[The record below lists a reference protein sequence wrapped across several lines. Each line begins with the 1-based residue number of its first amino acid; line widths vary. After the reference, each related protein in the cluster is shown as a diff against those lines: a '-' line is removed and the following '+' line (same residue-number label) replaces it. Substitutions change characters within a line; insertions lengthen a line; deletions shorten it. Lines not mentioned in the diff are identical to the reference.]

1 MVRHIAIFIATG
13 AYSGFSPVAPG
24 TAGSIVGLL
33 LCFVL
38 GCLPAYAYLSA
49 ALAVIAAG
57 VLVSGMA
64 ETFFKR
70 KDPKEVVIDEIA
82 GMLVTLFLV
91 PPGLTSALCGFA
103 LFRVLDITKPGLRW
117 AEKIPGGWGVML
129 DDILAGAMANILLR
143 IGFALLN

>member
-1 MVRHIAIFIATG
+1 MFIATG
-13 AYSGFSPVAPG
+13 AYSGYSPIAPG

-38 GCLPAYAYLSA
+38 DYLPVYAYLSA

-64 ETFFKR
+64 ETIFKR

-82 GMLVTLFLV
+82 GMLITLFLV
-91 PPGLTSALCGFA
+91 PPGLVSALCGFT
-103 LFRVLDITKPGLRW
+103 LFRLFDIAKPGLRW
-117 AEKIPGGWGVML
+117 AEKIPGGWGIML

-143 IGFALLN
+143 VIMALFHQPL

>member
-13 AYSGFSPVAPG
+13 AYSGFSPFAPG

-38 GCLPAYAYLSA
+38 DYLPPYAYLSA
-49 ALAVIAAG
+49 VLVVIMAG
-57 VLVSGMA
+57 VLASGMA

-82 GMLVTLFLV
+82 GMLIALFLV
-91 PPGLTSALCGFA
+91 PPALANALCGFA
-103 LFRVLDITKPGLRW
+103 IFRVLDIAKPGLRW
-117 AEKIPGGWGVML
+117 AEKIPGGWGIML
-129 DDILAGAMANILLR
+129 DDILAGAMANILLH
-143 IGFALLN
+143 IGLAFLN